1 MDDDLLILSSQYQA
15 KEQGKYYGGDMAYLN
30 RLFLDKEDK
39 LREEA
44 SKSKTKVA
52 TKDPSESL

>member
-39 LREEA
+39 LKEEA
-44 SKSKTKVA
+44 TKSKAKVGTNDPSKS
-52 TKDPSESL
+52 L